1 MPEDQ
6 NSSKSIEI
14 ERVMKEARL
23 RELIKGVYSSSY
35 GESVSNKVCFE
46 TPKGSLD
53 IHNFDDFQ
61 VNNEENLATDS
72 LHKSV
77 KSIETET
84 VVLHREAERR
94 KPLSYSEKR
103 KRNETLAVGLSK
115 TELLKTDCKKR
126 DIDDEHSFEVKRE
139 AAPDSLDTKS
149 TKEENVIEII
159 QTVSST
165 SFVTKDI
172 KDEEKESTD
181 SPISGD
187 FKGDS
192 NKIQDNNTTD
202 SIKSGDID
210 RTDSGE
216 ETKHENKEQGEI
228 KHSSEGISTEK
239 AEKEENSHFK
249 EVVSGVI
256 KSLANNNST
265 ENKEISEVTPHPTQ
279 SIIKEEN
286 DTPQVVID
294 QVKEDDVLNE
304 ECVDLLDQECKLENV
319 FSDEEKLK
327 QNNIK
332 MNDQA
337 KQDDRR
343 QEHENIVNLENSNL
357 EENDLQ
363 NSIKIKDKDKQEENS
378 EENVILENILQN
390 NIKVD
395 CQIKEEEQINI
406 MNPQTS
412 SIEENINKE
421 EEISN
426 NDSNVQDATDAN
438 TVDILKN
445 VESCQDVQKDEETT
459 TEIKTD
465 VPEAENVDITV
476 KVNIQTI
483 SLGSVSEQEILE
495 YNESEDVEKSECDEE
510 VEEE

>member
-1 MPEDQ
+1 
-6 NSSKSIEI
+6 
-14 ERVMKEARL
+14 
-23 RELIKGVYSSSY
+23 
-35 GESVSNKVCFE
+35 
-46 TPKGSLD
+46 
-53 IHNFDDFQ
+53 
-61 VNNEENLATDS
+61 
-72 LHKSV
+72 
-77 KSIETET
+77 
-84 VVLHREAERR
+84 
-94 KPLSYSEKR
+94 
-103 KRNETLAVGLSK
+103 
-115 TELLKTDCKKR
+115 
-126 DIDDEHSFEVKRE
+126 
-139 AAPDSLDTKS
+139 
-149 TKEENVIEII
+149 
-159 QTVSST
+159 
-165 SFVTKDI
+165 
-172 KDEEKESTD
+172 
-181 SPISGD
+181 
-187 FKGDS
+187 
-192 NKIQDNNTTD
+192 
-202 SIKSGDID
+202 
-210 RTDSGE
+210 
-216 ETKHENKEQGEI
+216 
-228 KHSSEGISTEK
+228 
-239 AEKEENSHFK
+239 
-249 EVVSGVI
+249 
-256 KSLANNNST
+256 
-265 ENKEISEVTPHPTQ
+265 
-279 SIIKEEN
+279 
-286 DTPQVVID
+286 
-294 QVKEDDVLNE
+294 
-304 ECVDLLDQECKLENV
+304 
-319 FSDEEKLK
+319 
-327 QNNIK
+327 

-421 EEISN
+421 EEKSN